1 MTPIDH
7 IAALYRGRPDM
18 SFDDDLAAHF
28 LRGYVISTPEAFAM
42 GRPVRREWTT
52 EKLADPFHVE
62 PLESADCWF
71 IWALA
76 GDLRIAVR
84 WLPRELPWFGFAQRG
99 SPARFL
105 EAKKVL
111 AKAR

>member
-42 GRPVRREWTT
+42 GRPVRREWTP
-52 EKLADPFHVE
+52 EKLADPLHVE

-76 GDLRIAVR
+76 GDLRAAVR
-84 WLPRELPWFGFAQRG
+84 WLPRELTWFGFSQRG
-99 SPARFL
+99 GPARFL
-105 EAKKVL
+105 KAKKVL